1 MGLSRWERKEKL
13 GHGGVTEIAKK
24 TGRSVAYAS
33 EVISGKKRNRE
44 IEVATARK
52 LRVKVADAFPEFY
65 GATNGA
71 AT

>member
-13 GHGGVTEIAKK
+13 GHGGVTEIAEK
-24 TGRSVAYAS
+24 TGFSVNYAS
-33 EVISGKKRNRE
+33 EVISGRKRNRM

-65 GATNGA
+65 QQTAGV
-71 AT
+71 

>member
-1 MGLSRWERKEKL
+1 MGPSRWERKEKL
-13 GHGGVTEIAKK
+13 GHGGVTAIAKK
-24 TGRSVAYAS
+24 TGFSVNYVS
-33 EVISGKKRNRE
+33 EVINGRKRNRK

-65 GATNGA
+65 GA